1 MTFAPTYEE
10 LLARNEKY
18 ENAIRDAITVLD
30 CVMAMLQDKPDQPY
44 YIMYAA
50 DDIYQSVEN
59 VQSNLE
65 RALQ

>member
-18 ENAIRDAITVLD
+18 ENAIKDAITALD
-30 CVMAMLQDKPDQPY
+30 YVVTMLQDKPDQPY

-50 DDIYQSVEN
+50 DDIYEGMEN
-59 VQSNLE
+59 VQANLE
-65 RALQ
+65 SALR